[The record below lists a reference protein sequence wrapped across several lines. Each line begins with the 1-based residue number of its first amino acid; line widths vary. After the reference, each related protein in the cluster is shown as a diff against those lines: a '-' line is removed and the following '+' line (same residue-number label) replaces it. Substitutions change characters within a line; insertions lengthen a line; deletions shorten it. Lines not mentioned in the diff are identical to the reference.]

1 MKYMAFLMVVILMT
15 VAHGQAQTSD
25 SASDKSWSVNAS
37 LATILFPGDAFLMP
51 IVIADKNK
59 FHLVSRY
66 NYEDLNT
73 FSLFAGYN
81 FSGGN
86 KLQYRITPMLGFA
99 VGNTDGIA
107 PGMEVE
113 MSLGKF
119 RFYTENEYLFEIND
133 KTNSFFYSWS
143 EFSFAPKDW
152 FWFGISWQ
160 RLKPYQSD
168 NALEKGFTA
177 GFAYKNVAL
186 QGYYF
191 NPGAESQFGIVSL
204 AVSF

>member
-1 MKYMAFLMVVILMT
+1 MKYMAFLTVVILMT

-37 LATILFPGDAFLMP
+37 LATIIFPGDAFLMP

-81 FSGGN
+81 FTGGN

-107 PGMEVE
+107 PGMEVD

-119 RFYTENEYLFEIND
+119 RFYTENEYLFELND
-133 KTNSFFYSWS
+133 KANSFFYSWS
-143 EFSFAPKDW
+143 ELSFAPKEW

-160 RLKPYQSD
+160 RLRPYQSD
-168 NALEKGFTA
+168 RVVEKGFTA
-177 GFAYKNVAL
+177 GFAINRFAV

-191 NPGAESQFGIVSL
+191 NPGSETQFGIVNLS
-204 AVSF
+204 VSF